1 VIPIITLKVE
11 GMAHQITAAL
21 TEHQAQMDS
30 CIAEAVRRVCS
41 PESIAAIVE
50 REAEKA
56 FEQVL
61 QKEVHDFFSYGAGRA
76 VVAKAVREK
85 LLQEVG
91 EP

>member
-1 VIPIITLKVE
+1 MNVPVITLKVE

-30 CIAEAVRRVCS
+30 CIAAAVQNVCS
-41 PESIAAIVE
+41 ADNIAAVIE
-50 REAEKA
+50 QEAEKV

-61 QKEVHDFFSYGAGRA
+61 QKEVYDFFSYGAGRA

-85 LLQEVG
+85 LLREVA
-91 EP
+91 